1 MIVSN
6 KKTKIKKNN
15 YSWQK
20 EGKSIIKKDKI
31 YLTQSEYDI
40 IYELLKI
47 PIPNEMRKDYWLI
60 ITQTREKINSNKNYY
75 KTILNLYQ
83 NYIKDEHPIYLQIQK
98 KIEIDINRSFINKT
112 GENERNNLRNVLS
125 AFTIRNISINYCQG
139 FNQIVVRLLEITEFN
154 EEESFWLFCSI
165 IEDILPY
172 EFYLT
177 GIGIESDM
185 ELINNI
191 IKKKKSLNNFF
202 EKNNSDYLINS
213 CCAKWLISLFISGI
227 NSELSNVILDII
239 FFFRGK
245 KNIINLY
252 NAVITMFTFIQNS
265 MINEVGLQNVNE
277 QLIKLGSNELENI
290 NEKKNLIIFNL
301 LVFEKRIKFNDM
313 KLDEER
319 NKIMDKKMKIKPI
332 LTQVEVKKEINC
344 INKYPICVKDI
355 NYKNDIKDYIILSSK
370 NRLNNI
376 EIIDDYILNESN
388 LKNNIKNN
396 NNNMNVNNN
405 QNNND
410 FLNED
415 DILLERKYHL
425 CGINIY
431 DFK

>member
-191 IKKKKSLNNFF
+191 IKKKK
-202 EKNNSDYLINS
+202 
-213 CCAKWLISLFISGI
+213 
-227 NSELSNVILDII
+227 V
-239 FFFRGK
+239 
-245 KNIINLY
+245 
-252 NAVITMFTFIQNS
+252 
-265 MINEVGLQNVNE
+265 
-277 QLIKLGSNELENI
+277 
-290 NEKKNLIIFNL
+290 
-301 LVFEKRIKFNDM
+301 
-313 KLDEER
+313 
-319 NKIMDKKMKIKPI
+319 
-332 LTQVEVKKEINC
+332 
-344 INKYPICVKDI
+344 
-355 NYKNDIKDYIILSSK
+355 
-370 NRLNNI
+370 
-376 EIIDDYILNESN
+376 
-388 LKNNIKNN
+388 
-396 NNNMNVNNN
+396 
-405 QNNND
+405 
-410 FLNED
+410 
-415 DILLERKYHL
+415 
-425 CGINIY
+425 
-431 DFK
+431 